1 MAFVIILV
9 LIVLNGY
16 FSLAEVALISVSNT
30 ALIGEQNKNNKTAF
44 DVLQLI
50 KDPEE
55 FLSAVQVGTTLVG
68 LLEGI
73 YGGGLV
79 ATELEHWFAHWGMG
93 PFVAHVAALVIGI
106 GAITY
111 LTIVLG
117 ELVPKSLA
125 LQMPMKMS
133 LAIAPSL
140 LVFSKILFPFIKM
153 LTGGT
158 RYILSLFSIKTADN
172 QKITEKELK
181 SILGSAYKQGV
192 LGKQEYWLHENVFAF
207 DDLKARSIMKPA
219 RIVVSLSDAWP
230 WEKVF
235 ETIKR
240 RPYSYFPVYKGEDK
254 DKIVGAVRTKDLFLN
269 PTDHWQDNLK
279 PNCLIPSDMAAKDI
293 FTLFK
298 ETRVDFG
305 IVVGAPNEF
314 QGIVAMQDIME
325 GVFGDLPE
333 IEDYKAYFY
342 KQSDKVWIAEG
353 FIHLQ
358 RIRHDLGL
366 AWLRDYESRY
376 LSLGELMAG
385 ESDQGTL
392 VLNGVK
398 FEVVGG
404 TKADPR
410 TVRITLP

>member
-1 MAFVIILV
+1 MAFVIILL
-9 LIVLNGY
+9 LIILNGY

-30 ALIGEQNKNNKTAF
+30 ALIGEQSKNNKTAF

-79 ATELEHWFAHWGMG
+79 ATQLQHWFAHWGMG
-93 PFVAHVAALVIGI
+93 PFWSHASALVIGI

-125 LQMPMKMS
+125 LQMPMTMS

-140 LVFSKILFPFIKM
+140 LVFSKIIYPFIKL
-153 LTGGT
+153 LTVGT

-172 QKITEKELK
+172 RKITEKDLK
-181 SILGSAYKQGV
+181 GMLGAAYKQGV

-235 ETIKR
+235 ETIRR
-240 RPYSYFPVYKGEDK
+240 RPYSYFPVYKGD
-254 DKIVGAVRTKDLFLN
+254 DTGRIVGAVRTKDLFLN
-269 PTDHWQDNLK
+269 STDHWLDNLK

-293 FTLFK
+293 FTIFK
-298 ETRVDFG
+298 ESRVDFG

-314 QGIVAMQDIME
+314 LGIVAMQDIME

-333 IEDYKAYFY
+333 YEDYKAYFY

-376 LSLGELMAG
+376 LSLGELMIG
-385 ESDQGTL
+385 EAPDGVLTL
-392 VLNGVK
+392 NSVR
-398 FEVVGG
+398 FEVVAG
-404 TKADPR
+404 TKTDPR